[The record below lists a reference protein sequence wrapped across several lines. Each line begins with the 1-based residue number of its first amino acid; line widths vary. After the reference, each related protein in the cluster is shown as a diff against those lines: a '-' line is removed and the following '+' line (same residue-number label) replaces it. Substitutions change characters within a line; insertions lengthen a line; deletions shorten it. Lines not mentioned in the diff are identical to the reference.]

1 MGVGYVRVWVAA
13 ACVVAG
19 FSPGGDSRAIDLA
32 ESTITVQVAKSGLFS
47 AFADNHTI
55 RAPLSRGTIQDT
67 APLSV
72 EIAVRT
78 ADMRVL
84 DPGLSPAKRAEV
96 QTRMLG
102 TEVLNAAQFG
112 DITFAS
118 SRIDQEGEDRWRVTG
133 QLAIHGQTRTVTL
146 SVARRDGHYRGA
158 TVVRQRDFGIEPI
171 SIAGGTVKV
180 KDELRVELDIVAR

>member
-1 MGVGYVRVWVAA
+1 MSVGQVRMLAAA
-13 ACVVAG
+13 ACFVAG
-19 FSPGGDSRAIDLA
+19 FSAGGDSRAIDLG
-32 ESTITVQVAKSGLFS
+32 ESTITVHVAKSGLFS

-55 RAPLSRGTIQDT
+55 RARLSRGTIQDT
-67 APLSV
+67 PPASV

-84 DPGLSPAKRAEV
+84 DTGLSPAKRAEV

-102 TEVLNAAQFG
+102 AEVLDAAQFG
-112 DITFAS
+112 EITFAS
-118 SRIDQEGEDRWRVTG
+118 SRVDSEGEDRWRVTG

-180 KDELRVELDIVAR
+180 KDELRVEFDIVAR